1 MKRYT
6 DLFVDFDD
14 TIYDTHGN
22 ADVALDELFAL
33 YGLDEY
39 FDDRDYFHINYW
51 KTNNYLWDMYA
62 QGQLDRDFLIVE
74 RFRRPL
80 MLGRNQQG

>member
-39 FDDRDYFHINYW
+39 FDFQRLIQNIERG
-51 KTNNYLWDMYA
+51 LI
-62 QGQLDRDFLIVE
+62 QGD
-74 RFRRPL
+74 
-80 MLGRNQQG
+80 

>member
-39 FDDRDYFHINYW
+39 FDFQR
-51 KTNNYLWDMYA
+51 
-62 QGQLDRDFLIVE
+62 LIQNIV
-74 RFRRPL
+74 L
-80 MLGRNQQG
+80 

>member
-22 ADVALDELFAL
+22 ADDSLPPLRIFSFDESLQKEFSKHT
-33 YGLDEY
+33 
-39 FDDRDYFHINYW
+39 FITIPQQNNTQNSHQKRDLQ
-51 KTNNYLWDMYA
+51 K
-62 QGQLDRDFLIVE
+62 
-74 RFRRPL
+74 
-80 MLGRNQQG
+80 